1 MVAAGWTDE
10 TGSDS
15 CGLSKAEMVVAGLVS
30 VVDLAD
36 ATTNGFVLV
45 DAFVAVVVVVDVVVE
60 GVSFNGPVILGALVA
75 PCCCCGCADEE
86 PGLVDAI
93 REVLGAEED
102 TDTNAGFDI
111 SLIGLVLGIP
121 SFLVLRLDTLEE
133 VMDMLVLSPCGCIDV
148 GVLVGSTA
156 ALVVLLF
163 SVRLEEDSFFRGIL
177 GRVDAALAVVVV
189 VVVVVV
195 DGLVGAVVVF
205 GSVDCLVSD
214 DLEDATGLVVG
225 VGVFVLALL
234 LLLVVFSFVGVA
246 AVGDEDSV
254 VVCLSPLFLKIL
266 VGPCCVVVLLLLV
279 VVLMASCNC
288 MQDLDLPNEPRL
300 RLVLRL
306 LCDGFALSVGVVPL
320 VSLVFV
326 VVLLLVL
333 GLVVRCLRTNTL
345 VATRCLGL
353 GEGFRKDDAVVVV
366 AVVVV
371 DDDGVAGDRGTMM
384 SLVAT
389 SLRLA
394 ELDVWEEEGV

>member
-1 MVAAGWTDE
+1 MLVVEVGV
-10 TGSDS
+10 GGISS
-15 CGLSKAEMVVAGLVS
+15 CGGLFTAEMVVAGLVS
-30 VVDLAD
+30 FVDLAD
-36 ATTNGFVLV
+36 ATVNGFVLV
-45 DAFVAVVVVVDVVVE
+45 DAFVVVVVVVDVVVE

-111 SLIGLVLGIP
+111 SLIGLVLGTP

-133 VMDMLVLSPCGCIDV
+133 MMGTLVLSPCGCIDV
-148 GVLVGSTA
+148 G

-163 SVRLEEDSFFRGIL
+163 SVRLDEDSFFRGIL
-177 GRVDAALAVVVV
+177 GRVDAVPVVVG
-189 VVVVVV
+189 VVV
-195 DGLVGAVVVF
+195 DGLVGDVVVF

-214 DLEDATGLVVG
+214 DLEDATVLVV
-225 VGVFVLALL
+225 VLVVVFVLALQ
-234 LLLVVFSFVGVA
+234 LLVVLLFVGVA

-254 VVCLSPLFLKIL
+254 VVCFSPLFLKIL
-266 VGPCCVVVLLLLV
+266 VGPGCVVLLLVLLV
-279 VVLMASCNC
+279 LLLLLVVLMASCNC

-300 RLVLRL
+300 RLLLRL
-306 LCDGFALSVGVVPL
+306 VCDGFVLSAGVVPL
-320 VSLVFV
+320 ISLVFV
-326 VVLLLVL
+326 VVLLLLVL
-333 GLVVRCLRTNTL
+333 GLVLRCLRTNTL

-353 GEGFRKDDAVVVV
+353 GEGFRNDDAAVVV

-389 SLRLA
+389 NLRLV
-394 ELDVWEEEGV
+394 ELDVWEEGV